1 MDSHSKFIVEAFKEA
16 VTSRQFFIAL
26 NLYKSYD
33 YILLAKYRDH
43 VPALIEVID
52 NDPYFMEIKLILL
65 DKFLQSFDFDTAQN
79 V

>member
-1 MDSHSKFIVEAFKEA
+1 MDSHSKFIVEAFKES
-16 VTSRQFFIAL
+16 VTSRQFLIAL
-26 NLYKSYD
+26 SLYKSYD

-43 VPALIEVID
+43 IYSLIEVIG

-65 DKFLQSFDFDTAQN
+65 DKFLQSFDFDTAEK